1 MTYDRRTG
9 KPIASAVLKIASE
22 AFLASDDQGAG
33 DGQPGA
39 QAEGFITTE
48 PLLGKDGRVA
58 YENRGECFFLPFT
71 IDDIEPGNILRSN
84 DRVSFKI
91 ATDKSG
97 NLRAR
102 KLTPLV
108 RTPERYQG
116 VVCTLKD
123 SFGFI
128 ERADIVREIFFH
140 SSEAMDFKSLNL
152 GDDVEFGIQ
161 TRNDKKVAV
170 NVIPLPPGT
179 VVFEDVSAEKF
190 TGIVIRPAEKAPH
203 GFGRQQYS
211 GPVGGSAGAGV
222 ESGIIRFLG
231 LNESDICFAAKDIN
245 GEFTMKENDLV
256 TFNVV
261 TDKRDNMKHAGKV
274 TLHEDCFVK
283 TGEAR
288 ENGYIASL
296 KDAYGFIKCF
306 NRDGTRVYFK
316 LAELL
321 DPNYPVNINDE
332 VEFTLSQ
339 DFSSPG
345 RLQAI
350 RIKFLPNGTIMS
362 NLLNP
367 KNSRPSLLD
376 YPLIDLGGDDSV
388 SGMRRENGNS
398 YSPAGNAVRT
408 DTWSDI
414 LSQLPIKIEAGY
426 TNGAGSNHVD
436 LLTSGSLDDP
446 TFGILNDVSSSRGFD
461 LPQQVVRKA
470 DREEVTRNGSSRSHG
485 RGFVAALKESFGFIE
500 NEEHQSEVFFHFTVF
515 DGDSNELE
523 LGQEVEYFF
532 TVKNGKMSA
541 EAVKR
546 LPSKTIPRE
555 DVTSDVVSGVVI
567 RSCRCL
573 NPDQEYYPGLIRITS
588 QSGENPDENEE
599 QILEFS
605 MTSLWDIRDFVQKND
620 AVSLQIG
627 IDRITG
633 RERAVNVKPI
643 RNKVKATVDTI
654 KSNFGFLNYEVG
666 DEGKKLFFHMSE
678 FKGRELN
685 PGDTVEFAVVHNH
698 RTNKYSACN
707 LTKSSS

>member
-9 KPIASAVLKIASE
+9 KPIASSVLKIASE
-22 AFLASDDQGAG
+22 AFLASDDQGTA

-48 PLLGKDGRVA
+48 PLPGKDGRVA

-71 IDDIEPGNILRSN
+71 LEDVELGNILRSN

-102 KLTPLV
+102 KLTPLAQ
-108 RTPERYQG
+108 TPERYQG

-128 ERADIVREIFFH
+128 ERADVVREIFFH
-140 SSEAMDFKSLNL
+140 SSECMDFKSLNL

-170 NVIPLPPGT
+170 NVIPLPTGT
-179 VVFEDVSAEKF
+179 VVFEDVSIEKF
-190 TGIVIRPAEKAPH
+190 TGIVMRPAEKAPH

-211 GPVGGSAGAGV
+211 GLVGGSAGAGV

-231 LNESDICFAAKDIN
+231 VNEPDICFAAKDIN
-245 GEFTMKENDLV
+245 GEFTLKENDLV

-274 TLHEDCFVK
+274 ALHEDCFAK
-283 TGEAR
+283 TGESR

-306 NRDGTRVYFK
+306 NRDGTRIYFK

-321 DPNYPVNINDE
+321 DPNYPVNNNDE

-367 KNSRPSLLD
+367 KNNRPTLLD
-376 YPLIDLGGDDSV
+376 YPLIDLGGDET
-388 SGMRRENGNS
+388 SGSGSRRENGNS
-398 YSPAGNAVRT
+398 YSPTGNAVRT

-414 LSQLPIKIEAGY
+414 LSQLPIKIETGY
-426 TNGAGSNHVD
+426 TNGSNHVD

-446 TFGILNDVSSSRGFD
+446 TFGILNDMPRGYD
-461 LPQQVVRKA
+461 SAQHLVRNKSE
-470 DREEVTRNGSSRSHG
+470 REEVTRNGSSRSHG
-485 RGFVAALKESFGFIE
+485 RGFIAALKESFGFIE

-515 DGDSNELE
+515 DGNSNDLE

-532 TVKNGKMSA
+532 TVKNNKMSA

-546 LPSKTIPRE
+546 LPPKSIPRE
-555 DVTSDVVSGVVI
+555 DVTSDVVSGVVV
-567 RSCRCL
+567 RSCRCF
-573 NPDQEYYPGLIRITS
+573 NPDQDFYPGLIRITS
-588 QSGENPDENEE
+588 QTGENPGENED

-605 MTSLWDIRDFVQKND
+605 MTSLSDIRDFVQKND
-620 AVSLQIG
+620 AVTLQIG
-627 IDRITG
+627 VDRIG
-633 RERAVNVKPI
+633 GKERAVNVKPI
-643 RNKVKATVDTI
+643 RNKIKATVDAI

-678 FKGRELN
+678 YKGRELN
-685 PGDTVEFAVVHNH
+685 PGDTVEFAVVHNQ

-707 LTKSSS
+707 LTKCSA